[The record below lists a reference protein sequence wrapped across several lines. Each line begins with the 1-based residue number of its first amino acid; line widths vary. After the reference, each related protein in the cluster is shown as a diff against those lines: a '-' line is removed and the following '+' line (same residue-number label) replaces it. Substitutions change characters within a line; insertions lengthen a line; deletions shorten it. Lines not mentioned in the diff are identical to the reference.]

1 MRIPMK
7 KTIISTA
14 IISSLAFSSVALA
27 NDNYSGSIKDAID
40 SIANPLIEQSKKEIQ
55 ALSEQYTIELTNYLT
70 EAYGALALD
79 LQNHQANETARYQRE
94 LDDYRASRLLELQ
107 AAIEAATKANQE
119 AKDKITEDTNAAIE
133 QGKDE
138 IDKEIE
144 DQMPVI
150 DDGTEV
156 VPPPTEGEPTEEV
169 PVEEPVI
176 DEPVVDEPGNGNN
189 GNNGNGNNGNGN
201 GNNGNNGNGN
211 NGNGQGNGS
220 GNPGKGNKPNEVES
234 SQD

>member
-55 ALSEQYTIELTNYLT
+55 ALSEQYTTELTNYLT
-70 EAYGALALD
+70 EAYGVLALD
-79 LQNHQANETARYQRE
+79 LQTHQANETARYQQE
-94 LDDYRASRLLELQ
+94 LADYRASRLLDLQ
-107 AAIEAATKANQE
+107 AAIEAAAKVNQA

-156 VPPPTEGEPTEEV
+156 VPPPTEEESKEDIPAGEA
-169 PVEEPVI
+169 PVEEPVVN
-176 DEPVVDEPGNGNN
+176 EPPIE
-189 GNNGNGNNGNGN
+189 
-201 GNNGNNGNGN
+201 
-211 NGNGQGNGS
+211 
-220 GNPGKGNKPNEVES
+220 NPSSEVENM
-234 SQD
+234 QD